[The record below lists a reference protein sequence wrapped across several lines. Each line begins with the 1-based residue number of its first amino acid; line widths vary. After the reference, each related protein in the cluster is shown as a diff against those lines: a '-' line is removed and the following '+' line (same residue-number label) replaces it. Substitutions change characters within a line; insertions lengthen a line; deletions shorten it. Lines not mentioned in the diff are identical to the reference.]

1 MVNNAGM
8 GVTKWGPTA
17 LHLMGEEQ
25 WDETMTVN
33 AKSVFLGCKYAITQ
47 MLQQDPYE
55 SGDRG
60 WIVNTSSVGS
70 VSAILGASTSFA
82 LFSFGFYASLT
93 RRNSRV
99 LRFQGNC
106 Q

>member
-8 GVTKWGPTA
+8 GITKWGSMN

-33 AKSVFLGCKYAITQ
+33 AKSVFLGCKYAVSQ
-47 MLQQDPYE
+47 MLQQDPHP

-70 VSAILGASTSFA
+70 MVAIPGAGMS
-82 LFSFGFYASLT
+82 SLYPRGYT
-93 RRNSRV
+93 LV
-99 LRFQGNC
+99 
-106 Q
+106 